1 MTQKT
6 RQIDRKSDDFE
17 AEPEVQPDLE
27 NQNSV
32 KQEQQPQ
39 TQIKMIDNGFQYENH
54 SDLQQIRETDNQY
67 EQSQFAPNL
76 DENGQIQPENDQLKP
91 FEENTYP
98 VTLNYIEEQ
107 QKANTV
113 DLVNNWKNNPTSE
126 VAPSEKSFSEKI
138 KEIQQPYS
146 ENTPAQ
152 NGSFM
157 PSFDHSNSTQ
167 SDNIIVQPQK
177 VLPEMV
183 QPYLG
188 TTVQEH
194 QKAVLP
200 DMVQVYPANTH
211 ALENGEIHQNSQ
223 AITENLQENSNMVK
237 KRYCCKGCNKK
248 DCGKCNTCL
257 QKPKFGGLGGKG
269 RNNKKCLAK
278 ICLKLPE
285 SAQNENLQQNSNM
298 VTSNVVNS
306 NMVNSSMANSTMV
319 SSNMDNSNMVN
330 SDRYCCKG
338 CNRRECGKC
347 NTCLQK
353 PRFGGLGGKGTKK
366 RCLAKICQKLPES
379 AQNENLQ
386 QNSNVVASN
395 VVNSNMVNSNMV
407 NSNMVNSN
415 MVNSNMVNSSMV
427 NSSMDN
433 SNKVNSTMVMYPKS
447 CKCEGCNRA
456 NCGNCNVCYHN
467 HNITIG
473 NSSGNIMRCLA
484 KTCLAKVILE
494 MPKNILETP
503 KDDKEE
509 NLQLKPKSPIFP
521 PNCKCEGC
529 KQENCGN
536 CIFCKQK
543 TKFGGDG
550 SGNNQR
556 CLAKFCLE
564 KPQKGRKTYNCEFC
578 DAVFT
583 NKQKQKVHFNTWH
596 PEQKLQPLPKLPKE
610 IVKLSIEDVP
620 KAPFMGFDSNP
631 EVPQMPKTPKGHKPF
646 SCLICGV
653 GLSSK
658 HRVKLHVEKVH
669 KETFIPEK
677 HSQQTVQPVAP
688 VVDINY
694 KEILEMENEQNSNLQ
709 DSNGSFIMPN
719 IPQNSQNEEN
729 SNLQDSNGSLIMPN
743 IPQNSQNGNISQEI
757 TPKLDPFIGFAS
769 NQSFEQ
775 KPNIVGKVLP
785 EMMNSYSADVTFSS
799 QANDD
804 SLENSSYSE
813 LQTTIEKEVK
823 TMKEVPKFQC
833 SICNKVLSSKNAL
846 KNHVKNLHK
855 DENFEEAQKDKQQ
868 MVEAAPP
875 GLAQSKNSED
885 KVPWSIDSLI
895 GKQNVEKIQT
905 SNPPGKDILKLF

>member
-17 AEPEVQPDLE
+17 AEPEVQPDVE

-39 TQIKMIDNGFQYENH
+39 TQIKMIDNGFQYNNH
-54 SDLQQIRETDNQY
+54 SDLLQIRETDNQY

-91 FEENTYP
+91 FAENTYP

-146 ENTPAQ
+146 ENTTAQ

-157 PSFDHSNSTQ
+157 PSFDHSNNTQ

-177 VLPEMV
+177 VLPEIV
-183 QPYLG
+183 QPYLA
-188 TTVQEH
+188 TTTDQEH

-200 DMVQVYPANTH
+200 DMVQAYPANTMYNAN
-211 ALENGEIHQNSQ
+211 ALENGGIHQNSQ
-223 AITENLQENSNMVK
+223 TTTENLKDNSNMVK
-237 KRYCCKGCNKK
+237 KRCFCKGCTKK

-257 QKPKFGGLGGKG
+257 KKSKFGGQGGKG
-269 RNNKKCLAK
+269 SGKLSNKKCLAK

-285 SAQNENLQQNSNM
+285 STKNENLQQNSNM

-306 NMVNSSMANSTMV
+306 NMVD
-319 SSNMDNSNMVN
+319 SNMVNTNMVNSNTVNSNMVH
-330 SDRYCCKG
+330 
-338 CNRRECGKC
+338 
-347 NTCLQK
+347 
-353 PRFGGLGGKGTKK
+353 
-366 RCLAKICQKLPES
+366 
-379 AQNENLQ
+379 
-386 QNSNVVASN
+386 SNMVHSN
-395 VVNSNMVNSNMV
+395 MGNSNMVNSNM
-407 NSNMVNSN
+407 
-415 MVNSNMVNSSMV
+415 
-427 NSSMDN
+427 DN
-433 SNKVNSTMVMYPKS
+433 SNAVNSTMVMNPKG
-447 CKCEGCNRA
+447 CKCVGCNRA
-456 NCGNCNVCYHN
+456 DCGNCNVCFHN

-473 NSSGNIMRCLA
+473 NGSGIKLKCLA
-484 KTCLAKVILE
+484 KTCLAKISLE
-494 MPKNILETP
+494 MPQNA
-503 KDDKEE
+503 KEE
-509 NLQLKPKSPIFP
+509 NLQQNPKTGPTSPIFP
-521 PNCKCEGC
+521 PHCKCEGC

-536 CIFCKQK
+536 CMVCKQK
-543 TKFGGDG
+543 TMYGGDG
-550 SGNNQR
+550 SGNNKR
-556 CLAKFCLE
+556 CLAKQICV
-564 KPQKGRKTYNCEFC
+564 KQSTKAKKTYNCEFC

-596 PEQKLQPLPKLPKE
+596 PEQKLQPLPRLPKKV
-610 IVKLSIEDVP
+610 VKLSKEDVP
-620 KAPFMGFDSNP
+620 KAPFMGFESNP
-631 EVPQMPKTPKGHKPF
+631 EIPQTPKTPKGPKPF
-646 SCLICGV
+646 SCTLCGI
-653 GLSSK
+653 GIG
-658 HRVKLHVEKVH
+658 VKYNMKPHVEKVH
-669 KETFIPEK
+669 KVTYIKEEHLQENF
-677 HSQQTVQPVAP
+677 QPAAP
-688 VVDINY
+688 VDGIYYN
-694 KEILEMENEQNSNLQ
+694 EILESKNEQVSSNV
-709 DSNGSFIMPN
+709 IMPN
-719 IPQNSQNEEN
+719 RPQNSQNDNLSQPPREN
-729 SNLQDSNGSLIMPN
+729 VKLSIEDVPTAPFMGFESNPEIPQALKTPKGPNGSLIMPN

-804 SLENSSYSE
+804 SLENASYSE

-823 TMKEVPKFQC
+823 PMKEMHKFQC
-833 SICNKVLSSKNAL
+833 SICNKVLSSKAAL

-868 MVEAAPP
+868 MVSVEAAPP
-875 GLAQSKNSED
+875 VLAQSKNSED

-895 GKQNVEKIQT
+895 SKQNVEKMQT